1 MKNFFLTLSLY
12 LISQLTASAQLIT
25 TWKTDNA
32 GTSQSD
38 QIQIPIRRTGYN
50 IDWWLKSDSKNVHGS
65 TAASGNNYILTLPQ
79 V

>member
-1 MKNFFLTLSLY
+1 MKKQFLLFLLLATTT
-12 LISQLTASAQLIT
+12 LTASAQFIT